1 MTPGTARG
9 GDAMV
14 MGVGWSGEVEKE
26 EGQEDDE
33 DEEDEDEEE
42 DKEDED
48 RDDDGAGDGAG
59 DDDEGGGLTQ
69 RHGETRWQR
78 RHDGGTTAACGSALA
93 TAWAVTLAARRTT
106 EAEPAA

>member
-48 RDDDGAGDGAG
+48 RDDDGAG